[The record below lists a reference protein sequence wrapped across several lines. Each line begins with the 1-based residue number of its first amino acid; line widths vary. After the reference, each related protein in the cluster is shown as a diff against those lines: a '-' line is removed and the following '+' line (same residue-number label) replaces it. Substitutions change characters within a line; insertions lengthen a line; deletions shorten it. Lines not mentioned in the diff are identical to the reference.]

1 VKIWMWLL
9 LFAVVVGLG
18 ALRSHLVDKKKKNA
32 KTSEEEKKQETA

>member
-18 ALRSHLVDKKKKNA
+18 ALRSHLADKRKKNA
-32 KTSEEEKKQETA
+32 KPSEEQKQETA